1 MSTQTFILPDLG
13 EGLPEAEIVTWHVAE
28 GDTVSVDQLMVSVE
42 TAKAVVDV
50 PSPHNGVIKKLY
62 AAEGDIVKTHSALVD
77 FTVAGDAANEAPIV
91 VIEES
96 SDDSEEDEGTVVGK
110 MQTSDVELVETV
122 RIGSKRKRDRNK
134 NKNLV
139 AAANASSGSVVN
151 QSTNGKFKAAPS
163 IRLAAKQQGINL
175 AQVPATGKFGQV
187 TQSDLRAFASRPQ
200 DVMAPQAG
208 MASQFPGGGVLQ
220 RPASDT
226 VFGEA
231 ERLRGPRRA
240 MNQSMSAS
248 RDQVSQ
254 CTLFDDADIHYWAPG
269 QDISARILRAVVAGA
284 YAAPELNAW
293 FDSENGTRT
302 MHEHVDVAMAVD
314 TPSGLIVPVLRNVQ
328 SKNLQELRADLNNIK
343 VATKNRTVSPA
354 DMAKPTITLSNF
366 GMMAGRYATPVIV
379 PPMVT
384 IIGTGGLRHDV
395 VAVMG
400 GIEAHK
406 RIPLSL
412 TFDHRCITG
421 GEACQFLAAMIKDL
435 EKAF

>member
-13 EGLPEAEIVTWHVAE
+13 EGLPEAEIVSWHVAV
-28 GDTVSVDQLMVSVE
+28 GDTVKVDQLMVSVE

-62 AAEGDIVKTHSALVD
+62 AEEGDVVKTHSALVD
-77 FTVAGDAANEAPIV
+77 FTIDGGLENDTSAQVEDTTT
-91 VIEES
+91 
-96 SDDSEEDEGTVVGK
+96 DSEEEDEGTVVGK

-134 NKNLV
+134 NKKLV
-139 AAANASSGSVVN
+139 AAANASASAPTH
-151 QSTNGKFKAAPS
+151 STNGKFKAAPS

-208 MASQFPGGGVLQ
+208 MATQFPGGGVLQ

-269 QDISARILRAVVAGA
+269 QDISARILRAVVAGC

-302 MHEHVDVAMAVD
+302 LHEHIDVAMAVD

-328 SKNLQELRADLNNIK
+328 NKNLQELRADLNHIK

-421 GEACQFLAAMIKDL
+421 GEACLFLAAMIKDL